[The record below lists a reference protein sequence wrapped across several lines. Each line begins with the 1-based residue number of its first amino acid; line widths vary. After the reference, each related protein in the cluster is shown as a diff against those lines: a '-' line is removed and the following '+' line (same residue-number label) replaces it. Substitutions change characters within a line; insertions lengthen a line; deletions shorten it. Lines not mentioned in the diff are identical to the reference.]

1 MLKIETNSKSDRDY
15 LFLKEDTLIV
25 VRRSNKSILIILGEI
40 LTQCLFLFLQDL
52 ADTD

>member
-1 MLKIETNSKSDRDY
+1 MLKIETSNKSDGNY

-25 VRRSNKSILIILGEI
+25 EERFNKSILIILSEI